1 MRGARS
7 LDQKLA
13 PQEFLADLFWAAH
26 EILGQPSVAF
36 VSIVVWVLPV
46 LVQPRPRE
54 LDAKT
59 FVLELA
65 SFYSVGWV
73 GAERLFF
80 LRRQKGQAVTLD
92 TLLRAGLRFFGRF
105 FRLGCLM
112 SAPVIFLVFLLM
124 DHGKLSSAPRVG
136 LAIFFVVMDFSL
148 TFVTPALVFTTRSV
162 REALRIGWQMIRQTW
177 PRSGL
182 YVLCPP
188 LALTM
193 LNYVYRTQLP
203 FLAVATTAALTLLA
217 LLAKGA
223 TVAFYLRERPARPDV
238 VGAPL

>member
-7 LDQKLA
+7 LGQKLA

-46 LVQPRPRE
+46 LVQRPRE
-54 LDAKT
+54 FDAKT
-59 FVLELA
+59 FVLDLA
-65 SFYSVGWV
+65 FFYSVGWV

-92 TLLRAGLRFFGRF
+92 TLLRA
-105 FRLGCLM
+105 
-112 SAPVIFLVFLLM
+112 
-124 DHGKLSSAPRVG
+124 
-136 LAIFFVVMDFSL
+136 
-148 TFVTPALVFTTRSV
+148 
-162 REALRIGWQMIRQTW
+162 
-177 PRSGL
+177 
-182 YVLCPP
+182 
-188 LALTM
+188 
-193 LNYVYRTQLP
+193 
-203 FLAVATTAALTLLA
+203 AVATTAALTLLA

-223 TVAFYLRERPARPDV
+223 TGAFYLRERPARPDV